1 MIDNRHG
8 IGYRYRHDR
17 ELRRGLSGPRRRFR
31 GLVSPKVGG
40 DVPAKRKWTA
50 QRREAFLRHLR
61 ATGNVSSAAEAV
73 GLARSGVYALRQ
85 ADAGFRAAWDDAVEA
100 ALDDLEAELR
110 RRAMEGTE
118 RPVFHK
124 GETVGTIRNYS
135 DSLAMFLLRSRRPQ
149 VYGGESGGREK
160 GSAPGETAA
169 QVRRRLEERLARMTP
184 KEGD

>member
-1 MIDNRHG
+1 M
-8 IGYRYRHDR
+8 
-17 ELRRGLSGPRRRFR
+17 
-31 GLVSPKVGG
+31 
-40 DVPAKRKWTA
+40 

-118 RPVFHK
+118 RPVFHR

-149 VYGGESGGREK
+149 VYGSDAGREK
-160 GSAPGETAA
+160 GAVPSETAGE
-169 QVRRRLEERLARMTP
+169 VRRRLEERLARMTP